1 MAEFRRFARLAFASD
16 RIYLGPLYF
25 PPLLQKC
32 TRGPSA
38 RNGDALSILAHLSRK
53 GRLRSKTV
61 SDQTALSFA
70 SKTAPADGVIVV
82 FAEEGAKLTPSAQD
96 LDKKSKGLLSRAI
109 EITGFKGKKEQTAD
123 LLAPQGLKFP
133 RIVLQGL
140 GKASSY
146 EPEDWLNLGG
156 IVRGLL
162 SGKEGPTAHVFLET
176 FEGDVAPADVANFA
190 LGTLLRGYKFKKYK
204 TKARK
209 KSASSDESNEKT
221 LKKIV
226 VHSADLKAATQA
238 FAANRAIADG
248 VTLARDLVNEP
259 ANVLGP
265 AEFAARAKELSK
277 AGVQVEV
284 LGPKAL
290 EKLGMNALL
299 AVGQG
304 SDRPSHVAV
313 MQWKGAGARG
323 GDPIAFV
330 GKGVTFDTGGISL
343 KPAAGMEEMKGDM
356 AGAACVV
363 GLMQA
368 LAERKAK
375 VNAVGIIGL
384 VENMPSGH
392 AQRPGDVVTSM
403 SGQTIEVLNTDAE
416 GRMVLADCLWY
427 AQDRFKPKALINLAT
442 LTGAVMVALGKE
454 HAGLFTNNEELA
466 GRLLDA
472 GKVTGERLWRLPL
485 GPKYD
490 KMIDSKVAD
499 VKNTGGK
506 WGGSISAAQFL
517 QRFIKEGTAWAHLDI
532 AGTGLASPDSEI
544 NRSWGSGFGVRLLDR
559 LVSEHYEQR

>member
-1 MAEFRRFARLAFASD
+1 
-16 RIYLGPLYF
+16 
-25 PPLLQKC
+25 
-32 TRGPSA
+32 
-38 RNGDALSILAHLSRK
+38 
-53 GRLRSKTV
+53 
-61 SDQTALSFA
+61 
-70 SKTAPADGVIVV
+70 
-82 FAEEGAKLTPSAQD
+82 
-96 LDKKSKGLLSRAI
+96 
-109 EITGFKGKKEQTAD
+109 
-123 LLAPQGLKFP
+123 
-133 RIVLQGL
+133 
-140 GKASSY
+140 
-146 EPEDWLNLGG
+146 
-156 IVRGLL
+156 
-162 SGKEGPTAHVFLET
+162 VFLET

-190 LGTLLRGYKFKKYK
+190 LGALLRGYKFKKYK

-209 KSASSDESNEKT
+209 KSASSDESNDKT

-226 VHSADLKAATQA
+226 VHSADPKAATQA

-284 LGPKAL
+284 FGPKAL

-454 HAGLFTNNEELA
+454 HAGLFSNNEELA